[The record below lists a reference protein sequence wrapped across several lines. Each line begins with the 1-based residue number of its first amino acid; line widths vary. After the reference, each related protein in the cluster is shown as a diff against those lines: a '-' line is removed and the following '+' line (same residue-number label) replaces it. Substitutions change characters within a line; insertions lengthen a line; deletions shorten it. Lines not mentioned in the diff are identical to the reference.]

1 MPPDPVALVRRS
13 SGGSAV
19 RLRARELDQLEH
31 EVERRT
37 RGQLLRI
44 HAGEA
49 LMYRI
54 RRRIR
59 YRRRGGLSL
68 RSGPRTAS
76 GLIPVAWLPGD
87 RVLADRP
94 SGIEGGDPGTW
105 MITPAAGSTRLST
118 APLALGLL

>member
-68 RSGPRTAS
+68 RRVEQIE
-76 GLIPVAWLPGD
+76 LI
-87 RVLADRP
+87 
-94 SGIEGGDPGTW
+94 
-105 MITPAAGSTRLST
+105 AARHRQNATSNIMAATK
-118 APLALGLL
+118 